1 MAAQM
6 AAYGRIAAEVQVK
19 TTGKGTNMAFTRIAV
34 ALPCR
39 SAENGEATMWLG
51 VTAFGKQADAL
62 ARHQKG
68 DLVSVSGQ
76 LQVNQWTGQD
86 GGTQNGYA
94 LVANSVISA
103 KTARPGGVHKGRQ
116 PQEPPAQQHL
126 PEDYSQLPPDDI
138 PF

>member
-1 MAAQM
+1 MTAQLAAH
-6 AAYGRIAAEVQVK
+6 GRLVADVQTK
-19 TTGKGTNMAFTRIAV
+19 TTGSGMNMAFGRMAV

-68 DLVSVSGQ
+68 DLISVAGQ
-76 LQVNQWTGQD
+76 LQVNQWAGQD
-86 GGTQNGYA
+86 GGTQSG
-94 LVANSVISA
+94 SA
-103 KTARPGGVHKGRQ
+103 KTVRPGGGRKASK
-116 PQEPPAQQHL
+116 PQAPPTQQHP